1 MIPAQR
7 LRRLTYS
14 TLLTKTPN
22 RKKINMIIITLKRAI
37 FKRQVD
43 IGRSISLKELSQGT
57 DISRMTLYRMIKEP
71 TYNACL
77 DHLGR
82 ISDYLECDISELLSS
97 SAQVEIRKAN
107 VA

>member
-1 MIPAQR
+1 
-7 LRRLTYS
+7 
-14 TLLTKTPN
+14 
-22 RKKINMIIITLKRAI
+22 MIIITLKRAI

-43 IGRSISLKELSQGT
+43 VGRSISLKELSQGT
-57 DISRMTLYRMIKEP
+57 GISRMTLYRMIKEP

-82 ISDYLECDISELLSS
+82 ISDYLECDISELLSL
-97 SAQVEIRKAN
+97 SAQVEIRRAN